1 MPKPVKPLSTPAQLD
16 LSIKPPTSKI
26 LGPAQAEF
34 NKRLK
39 DLEKARAAYDR
50 KCRRFE
56 ADLATCRENLM
67 PLVEE
72 LNRERCKLVVAIAAI
87 MPGLKLTHRRRDALE
102 ALMMERIEQLFA
114 DPAGLSEEQL
124 EAIDALAMDIEGPEA
139 PDEVPTPEEQK
150 MIREEFDEIK
160 KIFAATAAKAGVKLD
175 FENLDPDCDPDEFI
189 KEMARRLASAGSG
202 FQDPAMGRAPQ
213 HERKRKPTKAAIERE
228 RLKREIEEA
237 KKRDFK
243 SLYKQL
249 AKILH
254 PDLEPDPTL
263 KSHKEVWMK
272 RLTAA
277 HADGDL
283 REMLAIEMEW
293 LGEESGNLA
302 NASDEK
308 LRAYSMV
315 LKEQLAELKER
326 TRFLSYQ
333 PEYAP
338 LHRFFRIFGEQLQ
351 PSQIRAKFSG
361 EIKNNREM
369 IAILAKGG
377 TAARKLV
384 FESADMYGRAFP
396 F

>member
-1 MPKPVKPLSTPAQLD
+1 MPKPSLPTTAAPAQLD
-16 LSIKPPTSKI
+16 LSIKPPTAKA

-56 ADLATCRENLM
+56 KDLATCREDLM

-72 LNRERCKLVVAIAAI
+72 LNRERHKLVVTIAAI

-102 ALMMERIEQLFA
+102 ALIMERIEQLFA
-114 DPAGLSEEQL
+114 DPAGLSEEEI
-124 EAIDALAMDIEGPEA
+124 EAIDAIAMEIEGPELH
-139 PDEVPTPEEQK
+139 DEELTPAEQ
-150 MIREEFDEIK
+150 EEFEEIK
-160 KIFAATAAKAGVKLD
+160 RIFEAAAASAGVKLD
-175 FENLDPDCDPDEFI
+175 LEGLDPNSDPDEFME
-189 KEMARRLASAGSG
+189 EMERRLAAAGSD
-202 FQDPAMGRAPQ
+202 FHDAAMGRAPQ
-213 HERKRKPTKAAIERE
+213 HERKRKPTKAALERE
-228 RLKREIEEA
+228 RLKREMEEA

-263 KSHKEVWMK
+263 KSHKEAWMK

-302 NASDEK
+302 SASDEK

-333 PEYAP
+333 PEYAT

-351 PSQIRAKFSG
+351 PSQIRTKFSG
-361 EIKNNREM
+361 EIRNNREM
-369 IAILAKGG
+369 TAILSKGG
-377 TAARKLV
+377 TAARNLI
-384 FESADMYGRAFP
+384 FESADMYGRGFS